1 MTRCIRCFFLG
12 SRRVSLFKNVG
23 EFKRLMALVCGG
35 LFVMVICL
43 LPAVRLMIS
52 IQRVLANDGS
62 IRKYANAVCCF

>member
-1 MTRCIRCFFLG
+1 MTGCIRCFFLG

-43 LPAVRLMIS
+43 LPAVRLMMP
-52 IQRVLANDGS
+52 
-62 IRKYANAVCCF
+62 IR